1 MHWTKTVNFTLVQIL
16 CADNAQS
23 LLLQR
28 MLYSSYF
35 SQIPPGGSFPK
46 VNKLRFS
53 LRFIPKWINY
63 AFSLRFSSIH
73 PPSPCA
79 PSPSP
84 PRQTWLILPTNFKIE
99 ISNFSI
105 PRLMFVYERIYVFFL
120 IWLFHALYFL
130 FLVLFCW
137 SWFFFIINT
146 GKGKLKTTIEF

>member
-1 MHWTKTVNFTLVQIL
+1 MYFPKCIKLKLWIIL
-16 CADNAQS
+16 WSRFFCSCADNAQS

-53 LRFIPKWINY
+53 LRFLRFFPKWINY

-105 PRLMFVYERIYVFFL
+105 PRLMFVYERIYSFFK
-120 IWLFHALYFL
+120 FDYFMHCI
-130 FLVLFCW
+130 FYF
-137 SWFFFIINT
+137 
-146 GKGKLKTTIEF
+146 